1 MLYHQPDETKQL
13 VTSPMA
19 GANVP
24 TVVGI
29 TRDKDESDRLQLGSD
44 VVSQHFYQK
53 KLDANLCE
61 FEVESNQ
68 AQQDSTSECDESETG
83 PQYPEWSN
91 DSFDLSDIAFL
102 GSQQDSDDASDDFVA
117 SFLAEIAEYD
127 AELKQ
132 DDLDI
137 YMETY

>member
-1 MLYHQPDETKQL
+1 MT
-13 VTSPMA
+13 

-44 VVSQHFYQK
+44 AVSQHFYQK

-68 AQQDSTSECDESETG
+68 AQ
-83 PQYPEWSN
+83 
-91 DSFDLSDIAFL
+91 
-102 GSQQDSDDASDDFVA
+102 
-117 SFLAEIAEYD
+117 
-127 AELKQ
+127 
-132 DDLDI
+132 
-137 YMETY
+137 